1 LGNTVAFT
9 EKALGQIAELI
20 EEKSIK
26 EITFILSEDNNILQ
40 DALNSQSFVGTRGLY
55 KPYSDFLEY
64 KKQITEIWQTNH
76 QKDLIISYHL
86 HQKIKA
92 LKKGLSDF
100 LLNIPDTNGQVYS
113 KTNNTFRL
121 IHSHMVFLNSCQI
134 N

>member
-1 LGNTVAFT
+1 MNRRLYMICPTDHLESVINDRFNGPMFFYTSLGNTVAFT

-64 KKQITEIWQTNH
+64 KKQITEI
-76 QKDLIISYHL
+76 KDLAI
-86 HQKIKA
+86 
-92 LKKGLSDF
+92 F
-100 LLNIPDTNGQVYS
+100 
-113 KTNNTFRL
+113 F
-121 IHSHMVFLNSCQI
+121 
-134 N
+134 